1 MFDIGWSEMLVIVA
15 LAVVVVGP
23 RDIPKVVRTV
33 GQWIGK
39 ARSLARDFQG
49 SLEDMAREAE
59 LDELKKTVTD
69 AVNVDVKKQIEDAF
83 DPTGSLDGALN
94 FPTPNEM
101 LDRHSETIAEPSQEA
116 GPTGPPDSWSKDD
129 AEPETLQTGLT
140 DMMPPA
146 ADDGEAVEEAVEAA
160 AAEAPEPDPPADDQ
174 QRSASA
180 GQASLQP

>member
-33 GQWIGK
+33 GQWIAK

-69 AVNVDVKKQIEDAF
+69 AANFDVKKQIEDAI
-83 DPTGSLDGALN
+83 DPTGMTRTRSPGEGRD
-94 FPTPNEM
+94 
-101 LDRHSETIAEPSQEA
+101 SSQ
-116 GPTGPPDSWSKDD
+116 P
-129 AEPETLQTGLT
+129 
-140 DMMPPA
+140 
-146 ADDGEAVEEAVEAA
+146 
-160 AAEAPEPDPPADDQ
+160 
-174 QRSASA
+174 R
-180 GQASLQP
+180 

>member
-33 GQWIGK
+33 GQWVRK

-69 AVNVDVKKQIEDAF
+69 ATSFDVKKEIENAV

-94 FPTPNEM
+94 FPSPNEI
-101 LDRHSETIAEPSQEA
+101 LDRHSETIAEPAQEA
-116 GPTGPPDSWSKDD
+116 GPTGPPDSWSSGDD
-129 AEPETLQTGLT
+129 EPAPLTSGMT
-140 DMMPPA
+140 DMTPPA
-146 ADDGEAVEEAVEAA
+146 ADDGAAVETTVETAD
-160 AAEAPEPDPPADDQ
+160 AEPPEPDGADDGRQ
-174 QRSASA
+174 QAA
-180 GQASLQP
+180 GAGRAT

>member
-33 GQWIGK
+33 GQWVRK

-69 AVNVDVKKQIEDAF
+69 ATNFDVKKEIENAV
-83 DPTGSLDGALN
+83 DPTGSLDGALD
-94 FPTPNEM
+94 FPSPNEI

-116 GPTGPPDSWSKDD
+116 GPTGPPDSWSSSDD
-129 AEPETLQTGLT
+129 EPAPLTTGLT
-140 DMMPPA
+140 DMAPPV
-146 ADDGEAVEEAVEAA
+146 ADDGAD
-160 AAEAPEPDPPADDQ
+160 AETGGDDTPEPDRSDDGQ
-174 QRSASA
+174 QRAASA
-180 GQASLQP
+180 GRAT

>member
-59 LDELKKTVTD
+59 LDELKKTVTE
-69 AVNVDVKKQIEDAF
+69 ATNFDVKKQIEQAI
-83 DPTGSLDGALN
+83 DPTGSLDGALD
-94 FPTPNEM
+94 FPSPNEM
-101 LDRHSETIAEPSQEA
+101 LERHSETIAEPSDEA
-116 GPTGPPDSWSKDD
+116 GPTGPPDSWSNDD

-140 DMMPPA
+140 DMTPATADGGA
-146 ADDGEAVEEAVEAA
+146 ADEAAAEAV
-160 AAEAPEPDPPADDQ
+160 AAEAPEQDPPADDQ
-174 QRSASA
+174 QRSADA
-180 GQASLQP
+180 VQAT